1 MELNKKKKGV
11 GGIVIAIIA
20 IIALAIIVLIPSY
33 NGLVTVSYT
42 HLDVYKRQ
50 YLHK

>member
-1 MELNKKKKGV
+1 MELNKKRKGV

-33 NGLVTVSYT
+33 NGLV
-42 HLDVYKRQ
+42 KQ
-50 YLHK
+50 K